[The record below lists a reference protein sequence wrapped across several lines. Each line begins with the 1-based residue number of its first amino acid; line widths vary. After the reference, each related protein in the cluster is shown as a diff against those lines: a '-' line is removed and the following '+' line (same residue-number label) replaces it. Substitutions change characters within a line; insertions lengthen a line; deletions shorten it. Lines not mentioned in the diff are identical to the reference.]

1 MIPSRRN
8 QPGRAKENA
17 SKDDHQCQI
26 QIQRVQRNL
35 QLGVHFAEEARSRKT
50 SISGRLVSANPQS
63 YSLVGNH
70 LAKAKIIR
78 LLVVMMEMVAKS
90 MQTRGNLEIIR
101 NEPQGF

>member
-1 MIPSRRN
+1 VIPSTHNR
-8 QPGRAKENA
+8 PGRAKEDA
-17 SKDDHQCQI
+17 SKDDNQCQI

-50 SISGRLVSANPQS
+50 SISARLVSTTRQS
-63 YSLVGNH
+63 YNQVDNH

-78 LLVVMMEMVAKS
+78 LLVVMMEIVAKS

-101 NEPQGF
+101 NEP